1 MGCFSLLL
9 FTSWAIV
16 ISLDFWM
23 NQSLFWIEESVA
35 EHLQSIRAALDILV
49 ISVCCGIISRLKDA
63 KVSFKDSYQGSEFN
77 S

>member
-1 MGCFSLLL
+1 
-9 FTSWAIV
+9 
-16 ISLDFWM
+16 M

-35 EHLQSIRAALDILV
+35 EHLQSIRASLDILV
-49 ISVCCGIISRLKDA
+49 ISVCYGINSRLKDA